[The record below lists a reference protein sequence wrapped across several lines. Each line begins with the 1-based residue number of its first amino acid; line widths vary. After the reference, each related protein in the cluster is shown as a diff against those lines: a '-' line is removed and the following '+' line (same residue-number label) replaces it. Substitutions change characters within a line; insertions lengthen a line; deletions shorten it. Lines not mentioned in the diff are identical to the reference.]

1 MLTAA
6 GHSPLCENQRE
17 EVEME
22 DTGDAGAGTRAT
34 CHVPAEWGTRV
45 TGAGAVLGLHGA
57 NLLQITPNI
66 ARSTHFPLGEMW
78 MYFCALRF
86 YCWKE
91 RRQNF

>member
-45 TGAGAVLGLHGA
+45 TGAGALLGLHGA

-66 ARSTHFPLGEMW
+66 ARSTHFHQLLLASWGNVDVDV
-78 MYFCALRF
+78 FVC
-86 YCWKE
+86 
-91 RRQNF
+91 

>member
-45 TGAGAVLGLHGA
+45 TGAGGLLGLHGA
-57 NLLQITPNI
+57 NLLQITPGS
-66 ARSTHFPLGEMW
+66 ATSLLGKCGCICVLGDFITETKRGTT
-78 MYFCALRF
+78 F
-86 YCWKE
+86 
-91 RRQNF
+91 